1 MATMR
6 ELKGRISSVH
16 SSQKITGA
24 MKMISSARLRRAESA
39 MNHVMPYWVGLQ
51 AMQQHVSVAGCDYV
65 SPLTVERE
73 VQRVAIVICASDEGL
88 CGAFN
93 ITLYKKLLE
102 AVRDYQGK
110 GASPASVYLIGKKLN
125 AEVSRMAGI
134 QKMDMS
140 PLFLQKDYTGGIN
153 VLSEELVDRFQRGD
167 IDRVEVIYSHY
178 KSMGTQ
184 IVMRQQLLPIIIQP
198 ESKPVDAPETGLNRV
213 YIFEP
218 DGRTIL
224 DALYPLLFRT
234 TLYKALLENQTS
246 EQAARIL
253 SMQMAN
259 DNANKLLGNLK
270 LEYNKLRQQG
280 ITAEL
285 LDIMGGASPS

>member
-6 ELKGRISSVH
+6 ELKERITSVH

-24 MKMISSARLRRAESA
+24 MKMISSARLRKAESA
-39 MNHVMPYWVGLQ
+39 MNHVLPYWTNLQ
-51 AMQQHVSVAGCDYV
+51 AMQQHVLAAECDYV
-65 SPLTVERE
+65 SPLTVVRD
-73 VQRVAIVICASDEGL
+73 VQRVAVVVFASNEGL

-102 AVRDYQGK
+102 VVRDYQTK
-110 GASPASVYLIGKKLN
+110 ITTPVSVYLIGKKLN
-125 AEVSRMAGI
+125 AEVSRITGI
-134 QKMDMS
+134 QQMAMS
-140 PLFLQKDYTGGIN
+140 PLFLQKEYAEGIN
-153 VLSEELVDRFQRGD
+153 VLSEELIDRFQRGD
-167 IDRVEVIYSHY
+167 IDRVEVIYAHY
-178 KSMGTQ
+178 KSIGTQ
-184 IVMRQQLLPIIIQP
+184 IVTRQSLLPITEQQ
-198 ESKPVDAPETGLNRV
+198 ENKLAEKPETGANQV

-218 DGRTIL
+218 DCRTIL
-224 DALYPLLFRT
+224 DTLYPLLFRT

-259 DNANKLLGNLK
+259 DNAIKLLGSLR

-285 LDIMGGASPS
+285 LDIVGGASQS